1 MRDENAAG
9 LIPRVILQRLLGP
22 KEYALLVTD
31 RRSIF
36 VHEVVS
42 ETGTGRVLGEAIG
55 AAVVQAPTSGRT
67 SAYEQPDPDIL
78 ATDPKNFV
86 IPHEWLERIEM
97 KKSIMGPLYR
107 FNIEYMTRSG
117 KVKKVKG
124 RLVPPAEMS
133 RRRKQEGTERMMLY
147 HDYARKFQEVYDR
160 ALPATASA
168 AITEWKV

>member
-1 MRDENAAG
+1 MLDETVAG
-9 LIPRVILQRLLGP
+9 LIPRIILQRLLGP
-22 KEYALLVTD
+22 KDYALLVTD

-42 ETGTGRVLGEAIG
+42 ETGIGRVSGGVVG
-55 AAVVQAPTSGRT
+55 AAVVQAPTSGRKF
-67 SAYEQPDPDIL
+67 AFERPDPDVL

-107 FNIEYMTRSG
+107 FNIEYMTKFGR
-117 KVKKVKG
+117 VKKVKG
-124 RLVPPAEMS
+124 RLVPAEMS